1 MRSLKVKLI
10 LIIALTSVLLLGS
23 ISYINYNK
31 AATVLDEQLRN
42 IALISA
48 EDNARIIDEWLQGI
62 IKEANALAASTD
74 VRSRD
79 PQACLPVLN
88 RVIEKHDEY
97 ALVYVTD
104 KEGNSIGT
112 NGMSTNYTDRDYF
125 QEAMQ
130 GKPCVSN
137 PLLGKTTG
145 QMIFVVAV
153 PIYKEDQASPDGI
166 VGIVVTVDY
175 LQQLAENMRING
187 HGYGFIQGPDMTTI
201 AHPNEEWINTRE
213 ILNSGDESLTE
224 VLNLMSQGKKGHA
237 IYVHQGIK
245 KIMAYAPVKTTGWAV
260 AQTADLSDVLAPLT
274 GIRNSNMLVTLIGFI
289 IMALVSIIIA
299 SFITNPL
306 VKLGKTAEMIAL
318 GDLTQQVTVSNS
330 KDELG
335 VLEEAFKKMVD
346 NLRAMI
352 ASIQSSSDKLA
363 SYSQELASS
372 SEEVSANIE
381 EMANTT
387 SDMAKNSAHEAED
400 ANKSVDEYEQVHQA
414 AEEGNKAVKKT
425 VESINAIASGAKG
438 VAASIESLGAKS
450 GKIGEIINTV
460 TNIADQTNLLA
471 LNAAIEAAR
480 AGEYGKGFAVVAEEV
495 RKLAEQS
502 SVASNEIGQLV
513 KDIQS
518 EVSNVVELMN
528 SQRTRVGAGVQVAG
542 NAGAS
547 LEQIIKAVEK
557 NTSVIRAVAASS
569 SQANAG
575 MQQLAALNEQ
585 IASTV
590 QQISSAAQELA
601 NIAGALQSEVA
612 KFKLSDR
619 QS

>member
-42 IALISA
+42 MALISA

-125 QEAMQ
+125 QGAMQ
-130 GKPCVSN
+130 GKPYVSN

-175 LQQLAENMRING
+175 LQQLAENMRIDG
-187 HGYGFIQGPDMTTI
+187 HGYGLIQGPDMTTI

-213 ILNSGDESLTE
+213 ILNSGDESLTK

-245 KIMAYAPVKTTGWAV
+245 KIMAYAPVKTTGWTV

-289 IMALVSIIIA
+289 IMALVSIVIA
-299 SFITNPL
+299 AFITNPL

-318 GDLTQQVTVSNS
+318 GDLTQQVTISNS

-381 EMANTT
+381 EMASTT
-387 SDMAKNSAHEAED
+387 NDMAQNSAHEAED
-400 ANKSVDEYEQVHQA
+400 ANKSVGEYEQVHQA

-480 AGEYGKGFAVVAEEV
+480 AGEHGKGFAVVAEEV

-502 SVASNEIGQLV
+502 SVASNEIGLLV

-518 EVSNVVELMN
+518 EVSNAVELMN

-557 NTSVIRAVAASS
+557 NTSVIRAVAAGS
-569 SQANAG
+569 SQANVG

-619 QS
+619 QN